1 VSRASLIALAVCGVA
16 AGLEGVA
23 AGTGVRQR
31 FAALRMPRWSPSL
44 TLWIVIGAA
53 YYLVCFM
60 VLTRLL
66 ALPSSGQVTTAIA
79 LLLTVMLVNAYWNF
93 LFFRR
98 RDLRLSFLAGVVYSV
113 TAVGLFV
120 FLCQLDTP
128 AAWWLSP
135 YVAYLVYAN
144 AFGYGV
150 WQANQADR
158 WTTPGEPIDLTS
170 RSDD

>member
-1 VSRASLIALAVCGVA
+1 VSRASLIALAVCAAA

-23 AGTGVRQR
+23 AGHGVTQR
-31 FAALRMPRWSPSL
+31 FKALKMPRWSPPLSL
-44 TLWIVIGAA
+44 WMVIGAA

-66 ALPSSGQVTTAIA
+66 TLPTSGQHTAA
-79 LLLTVMLVNAYWNF
+79 VVLLLAVMLINAYWNF

-98 RDLRLSFLAGVVYSV
+98 RDLRLSFLTSAVYSV
-113 TAVGLFV
+113 AAVCLFV
-120 FLCQLDTP
+120 LLCQMDAM

-150 WQANQADR
+150 WQANQDA
-158 WTTPGEPIDLTS
+158 TPPP
-170 RSDD
+170 